1 MCRMF
6 CLSGEYSSVFPDI
19 KKAFMEVTRRDPIIS
34 NSDGTYTSHD
44 DGWGYVHH
52 DGSTI
57 VYGRSGNP
65 VFNSEIPPFKSGNLV
80 IHARKAAP
88 NEPFGASSS
97 HPHMEYDGRFEVYLS
112 HNGWFD
118 KFALAKEL
126 GINNPE
132 KYVDSQLFLKFL
144 MSFPGSLENRLRS
157 STREMKEKRL
167 LKSTANL
174 MVLGLDRETQKTE
187 IYCYTDVAEGR
198 DYTEYVTLYKVS
210 GSGWRGIFS
219 SSLIV
224 PEYFP
229 MKTQAYKLPRGAV
242 ISL

>member
-6 CLSGEYSSVFPDI
+6 CLSGGYSSVFPDI
-19 KKAFMEVTRRDPIIS
+19 KKAFMEITRRDPIIS
-34 NSDGTYTSHD
+34 NGDGTYTSHD

-57 VYGRSGNP
+57 VYGRSENP
-65 VFNSEIPPFKSGNLV
+65 VFDSEIPPFKSGNLV
-80 IHARKAAP
+80 VHARKAAP
-88 NEPFGASSS
+88 NEPVGASSS
-97 HPHMEYDGRFEVYLS
+97 HPHMEYDERYEVYLS

-126 GINNPE
+126 GIDNAE

-144 MSFPGSLENRLRS
+144 MGFSGNLEERLRS
-157 STREMKEKRL
+157 STRVMKEKRL
-167 LKSTANL
+167 LNSTANL
-174 MVLGLDRETQKTE
+174 MVLGLNRKTQKTE
-187 IYCYTDVAEGR
+187 IYCYTDVAEGKE
-198 DYTEYVTLYKVS
+198 YTEYVTLYKVS
-210 GSGWRGIFS
+210 GNGWKGIFS
-219 SSLIV
+219 SSLII

-229 MKTQAYKLPRGAV
+229 MRTQTYKLPRGTV